1 MKRRKSALVF
11 NMLMSMADR
20 FNLSDDNKNR
30 LIIILNEQLEDLDF
44 IAISDQQQRILSVL
58 GISSEEYGEIFME
71 EWKKARAK
79 DLIMS
84 N

>member
-1 MKRRKSALVF
+1 MKRRKSTLAF

-58 GISSEEYGEIFME
+58 GISSEGYGEIFME

>member
-1 MKRRKSALVF
+1 MKRRKSAMVF

-20 FNLSDDNKNR
+20 FNVSDDNKNR

-58 GISSEEYGEIFME
+58 GISSEKYGEIFME
-71 EWKKARAK
+71 EWKKAIAQ

>member
-1 MKRRKSALVF
+1 
-11 NMLMSMADR
+11 MLMSMADR